1 MVAIPFLESVF
12 LGKLVLINDGN
23 RSFSYPNSYLSD
35 TSSAEW
41 KTLRF
46 VFAECA
52 LYVGGPLGV
61 ILGGLELDYLGFKG
75 VFVASMSLGAACVMY
90 SLCLLRND
98 THTRSDAHRN
108 LLDKES
114 YENPNALVTFE
125 SKLTTLFLR
134 YIKVWHNYKIYLPL
148 KQSNAI
154 SPIGLIS
161 SVFPTKKRT

>member
-1 MVAIPFLESVF
+1 M
-12 LGKLVLINDGN
+12 
-23 RSFSYPNSYLSD
+23 
-35 TSSAEW
+35 
-41 KTLRF
+41 
-46 VFAECA
+46 FAECA

-161 SVFPTKKRT
+161 SVFPTKKRTREIHNN